1 MGQASGSSLAQHLT
15 EADLQASVED
25 LATFRGW
32 AKYHTHDS
40 RRSDPGFPDL
50 VLWRDHRLIFAELK
64 AAKGKLTPEQETTLD
79 ALMLTG
85 SEVYVWRPE
94 AWFDGEI
101 DAVLA

>member
-1 MGQASGSSLAQHLT
+1 MAQATGSSVARSLT
-15 EADLQASVED
+15 EADLQQSVED
-25 LATFRGW
+25 LAGYRGW
-32 AKYHTHDS
+32 SKYHTRDS

-64 AAKGKLTPEQETTLD
+64 AQKGKLTPEQETTLD
-79 ALMLTG
+79 GLMLTG
-85 SEVYVWRPE
+85 CEVYVWRPE